1 VEEFVRWMQ
10 ETRCFQ
16 PSTVSRRVSVVAG
29 FYRTAVLDGL
39 VARSPVE
46 HVRRPRV
53 PAESPTLGLSHL
65 QFEAMLVAARQSA
78 HASDFALVCFLGLL
92 GLRIFEA
99 CGADIAD
106 LGEEH
111 GHRVLRVVGKGGR
124 IVLVPLP
131 PAVSRAVERSVTECP
146 GRSCSIVLDGGW
158 IVPRLPAVCATSP
171 TRRESKCPECTH
183 IC

>member
-1 VEEFVRWMQ
+1 VI
-10 ETRCFQ
+10 
-16 PSTVSRRVSVVAG
+16 
-29 FYRTAVLDGL
+29 DGL
-39 VARSPVE
+39 VARSLVE

-78 HASDFALVCFLGLL
+78 HAGDFALVCFLGLL

-111 GHRVLRVVGKGGR
+111 GHRVLRVVGKGGGSCW
-124 IVLVPLP
+124 
-131 PAVSRAVERSVTECP
+131 SRCHRRWRGPSNEPSELECP
-146 GRSCSIVLDGGW
+146 GRSCSTVPDDGW
-158 IVPRLPAVCATSP
+158 TVTLPPAACTTSP
-171 TRRESKCPECTH
+171 TPRESECPECIH